1 MSWTLVKDKITGH
14 VYDVAVVVPERHEVR
29 KTQPPEGAPRPV
41 RTKYAAPR
49 KKTSPTSRS
58 GAAREA
64 TNQKANEAKEEKS

>member
-1 MSWTLVKDKITGH
+1 MSWTLVKDKTTGH
-14 VYDVAVVVPERHEVR
+14 VYDVQTVIPERHEVR

-49 KKTSPTSRS
+49 KTSPAPKS

-64 TNQKANEAKEEKS
+64 TNHKASEAKEENR